1 MLSRNYTFK
10 YGTCHYETEC
20 SVNLYSQA
28 RMQFFNIIYGIN
40 NMNTE
45 SQKEIF
51 IYLFYSIIIFHLKEQ
66 I

>member
-1 MLSRNYTFK
+1 M
-10 YGTCHYETEC
+10 HYETEC

-28 RMQFFNIIYGIN
+28 CMQFFYIIYGIN

-45 SQKEIF
+45 SQKETF
-51 IYLFYSIIIFHLKEQ
+51 IYLFYSIINFHLKEQ